1 MRSIAYSRLLD
12 YILWSHHSNEN
23 VIIFI
28 SLKERNES
36 ARIDDLE
43 NSSPDVGSQAPP
55 VYEEITDLP
64 SVFKYTQ
71 CPVYGMSTTSSTTVQ
86 VESHHEYEDV
96 KLNNSDE
103 QIQMTECPAYS

>member
-1 MRSIAYSRLLD
+1 MLYSYNIIIALLIVDYYD
-12 YILWSHHSNEN
+12 YIFNLWSHHSNELHEN
-23 VIIFI
+23 VI

-71 CPVYGMSTTSSTTVQ
+71 CPVYGMSTTPSTTVQ

-96 KLNNSDE
+96 IVMNRFR
-103 QIQMTECPAYS
+103 

>member
-1 MRSIAYSRLLD
+1 M
-12 YILWSHHSNEN
+12 SHHSKELHEN
-23 VIIFI
+23 VIVFI

-55 VYEEITDLP
+55 VYEEITNLP

-86 VESHHEYEDV
+86 VERHHEYEDV
-96 KLNNSDE
+96 KLNNSDK